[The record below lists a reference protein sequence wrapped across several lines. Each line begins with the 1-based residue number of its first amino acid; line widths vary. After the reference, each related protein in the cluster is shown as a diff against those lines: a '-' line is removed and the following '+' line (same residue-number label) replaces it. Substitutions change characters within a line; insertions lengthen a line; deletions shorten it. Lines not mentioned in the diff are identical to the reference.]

1 MERVSMA
8 VSDKQPWELRIEL
21 TVRHLCS
28 VSFEKLFKHAGA
40 LNMRFVAINRRNYA
54 GTTKHTDA
62 EVTLA
67 YKGDPG
73 FFKVLAEDV
82 SNLLVWVIDELNPS
96 KKGPDGKSGGLA
108 VLSWSMGTPTM
119 LSLFGHAEA
128 VQAETFD
135 KIEPYL
141 RRLIIYGKPFDSARH
156 MWRNSQPLDRLA
168 IHSLWS

>member
-1 MERVSMA
+1 
-8 VSDKQPWELRIEL
+8 
-21 TVRHLCS
+21 
-28 VSFEKLFKHAGA
+28 
-40 LNMRFVAINRRNYA
+40 MRFVAVNRRNYA

-62 EVTLA
+62 EATLA
-67 YKGDPG
+67 HEGDPG

-82 SNLLVWVIDELNPS
+82 SNLLVWVIDELHPT

-128 VQAETFD
+128 VQAEAFD

-141 RRLIIYGKPFDSARH
+141 RRLIIYGKPYGSVRHVWRKLSAARQIRH
-156 MWRNSQPLDRLA
+156 SQPLVLIFHRKKYTTDSLIRL
-168 IHSLWS
+168 